1 MSTSKVIFNQSLRLS
16 IDFLV
21 NQEIINLEWDIKVI
35 QKDIIVINVD

>member
-1 MSTSKVIFNQSLRLS
+1 MYTPKVIFNKSLRLS

-21 NQEIINLEWDIKVI
+21 NQGIINSEWEIKVI

>member
-21 NQEIINLEWDIKVI
+21 NQEIINLEWDIRVI
-35 QKDIIVINVD
+35 HKDIIVINVD

>member
-21 NQEIINLEWDIKVI
+21 NQKIINLEWEIRVI